1 MQRAAGP
8 SRGSWPSLYDDVCSP
23 TYSAVWGALEMAKDL
38 VRQTEF
44 RDLTESQ
51 GVMGTMR
58 AADKKR
64 PKLLR
69 KSNGP

>member
-1 MQRAAGP
+1 M
-8 SRGSWPSLYDDVCSP
+8 
-23 TYSAVWGALEMAKDL
+23 GALEMAKDL